1 MAGENPT
8 LREKI
13 EATLSSGG
21 LQAAFQPIVDLRR
34 GEIAGFETLTR
45 LAPGSAFSNPGEL
58 FDAAEKSG
66 TLWDLENCTR
76 AVSLEAATRWAGGT
90 KLFLNT
96 TPQVF
101 SDSRFSH
108 AITTLVRNT
117 PGLTPSS
124 VVLEITERSD
134 QQHIVGLD
142 EQVRLVKAAGFE
154 VAIDDVGAGT
164 SGLNR
169 IMALRPHWL
178 KLDRELIEGIHRDR
192 VRQNLIRFFLRFAT
206 LSGVKLIAE
215 GIEQNDELATLMD
228 LGVVYG
234 QGYLLGR
241 PGARDQKLAPE
252 VVRFIQQQKLG
263 GPLGQQPDRRV
274 VTVGRF
280 VRPVPCV
287 EAKRRFSDVAAS
299 LLRDPHVTGVVVVDG
314 TRAVGWC
321 DREAILR
328 GAAESRAGQPI
339 GFLVEPGM
347 STASP
352 ETTIPDAL
360 ELASSRDERHV
371 GRPLIVVDESGVLG
385 VVSVG
390 DLLHAAADLTR
401 DVQLRFAPLTGLPG
415 RVLADEHLSRIFRNA
430 PAEPG
435 SDEAMLRIARTHD
448 VALID
453 VRAFSKYNERMGYEL
468 GDELLRRVVESFRR
482 AVGDLGEDVYLAHL
496 GDDRFLV
503 TAPSGMLDQPLRA
516 FAESFDAGE
525 LEISAESGDESRL
538 ITPRLR
544 IVLLPEASR
553 WIASAHMLYRI
564 WERWQRETPT
574 QIGTSEV
581 YLVTEQSDRAH
592 LRQSA

>member
-13 EATLSSGG
+13 EATLNSDG

-45 LAPGSAFSNPGEL
+45 LAPGSAFTNPGEL

-66 TLWDLENCTR
+66 TLWDLEDRTR
-76 AVSLEAATRWAGGT
+76 AVSLEAASQWRGGT

-101 SDSRFSH
+101 SDSRFSQ
-108 AITTLVRNT
+108 AITTLVKNT
-117 PGLTPSS
+117 PGLTPSR

-134 QQHIVGLD
+134 QQHIAGLD

-215 GIEQNDELATLMD
+215 GIEQNEELATLMD

-241 PGARDQKLAPE
+241 PGTRDQAIAPE
-252 VVRFIQQQKLG
+252 VVRFIQQQKVG
-263 GPLGQQPDRRV
+263 GPMGQQPDRRV
-274 VTVGRF
+274 GTVGRF
-280 VRPVPCV
+280 VRPVICV
-287 EAKRRFSDVAAS
+287 DAKRTLSDVAAAV
-299 LLRDPHVTGVVVVDG
+299 LRDLHISGVVVVDG
-314 TRAVGWC
+314 ERPVGWC
-321 DREAILR
+321 DRETILR
-328 GAAESRAGQPI
+328 TAADSRAGQQI
-339 GFLVEPGM
+339 GFVLEPEVAI
-347 STASP
+347 TAP
-352 ETTIPDAL
+352 TTTIPDAL
-360 ELASSRDERHV
+360 ELASSREERQVGTPLVVADENGV
-371 GRPLIVVDESGVLG
+371 SGI
-385 VVSVG
+385 VSVG

-401 DVQLRFAPLTGLPG
+401 DVQLRIAPLTGLPG
-415 RVLADEHLSRIFRNA
+415 RVLADEYLSRLFRNA
-430 PAEPG
+430 PTPPG
-435 SDEAMLRIARTHD
+435 ADETTLRLARTHD
-448 VALID
+448 AALID
-453 VRAFSKYNERMGYEL
+453 VRAFSTYNERMGYEL
-468 GDELLRRVVESFRR
+468 GDELLRRVVETFRR
-482 AVGDLGEDVYLAHL
+482 VIGPLGSEIYFAHL
-496 GDDRFLV
+496 GDDRFLA
-503 TAPSGMLDQPLRA
+503 TAPAGVLEQPLRSFVAA
-516 FAESFDAGE
+516 FDQAEEEITSESNGAG
-525 LEISAESGDESRL
+525 LIS
-538 ITPRLR
+538 PRLR
-544 IVLLPEASR
+544 IVLVPDASR
-553 WIASAHMLYRI
+553 WVASAHMLYRI
-564 WERWQRETPT
+564 WDRWQRESPT
-574 QIGTSEV
+574 QLAGSEV
-581 YLVTEQSDRAH
+581 FLVSEDSAAAR